1 MNFLTPKVPGM
12 MYCAALQFKPLK
24 IIEKIIFEMAGG
36 GHFEFEAL
44 TELAHIFARACGLNF
59 LFNLHKNKIH

>member
-1 MNFLTPKVPGM
+1 MNSLTPKVPGI

-24 IIEKIIFEMAGG
+24 IIEKIIYEMAGG

-44 TELAHIFARACGLNF
+44 TKLAHIFAKGMGAKF
-59 LFNLHKNKIH
+59 LI

>member
-1 MNFLTPKVPGM
+1 MNSLTRKVPEM

-44 TELAHIFARACGLNF
+44 TELAHIFARGMGAKF
-59 LFNLHKNKIH
+59 LI